1 MVLKEVHS
9 YAESSI
15 SCDLRI
21 SLLEIHTEF
30 QGVLKSQNNPKEKQ
44 IWRLT
49 SPDFETHSK
58 VTATKTV
65 WSDALTDT

>member
-1 MVLKEVHS
+1 MVLKEGHS
-9 YAESSI
+9 YAESSL

-44 IWRLT
+44 I
-49 SPDFETHSK
+49 
-58 VTATKTV
+58 
-65 WSDALTDT
+65 